1 MDIAAEDKGAIF
13 MKMQGKPG
21 IVKANLIAIPLL
33 LLCVM
38 FSNADCLQE
47 LYPLLT
53 NVEGFNLT
61 PKEASS
67 TLSNAASIASIVTIP
82 MLLLSGVIYD
92 VVGRRKTIIMLL
104 LLGAIATYA
113 FPVAG
118 TLESKLFFM
127 FLRVVFQVSMVC
139 ITANPIINDYVITEN
154 RGKATAL

>member
-1 MDIAAEDKGAIF
+1 
-13 MKMQGKPG
+13 MKMQGNPG
-21 IVKANLIAIPLL
+21 ISKANLIAIPLL
-33 LLCVM
+33 MLCVM

-53 NVEGFNLT
+53 NDQGFALT
-61 PKEASS
+61 PQKAGAV
-67 TLSNAASIASIVTIP
+67 LSNAATIASLVTIP
-82 MLLLSGVIYD
+82 MLMLSGVIYD

-104 LLGAIATYA
+104 LLGAISTYA
-113 FPVAG
+113 FPTAG
-118 TLESKLFFM
+118 TMRSKLFFM